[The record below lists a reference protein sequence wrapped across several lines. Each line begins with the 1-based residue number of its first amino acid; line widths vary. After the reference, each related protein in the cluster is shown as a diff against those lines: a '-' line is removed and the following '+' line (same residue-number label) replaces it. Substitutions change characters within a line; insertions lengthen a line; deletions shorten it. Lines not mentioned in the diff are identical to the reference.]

1 VDELEEIKAGLRR
14 LAEEG
19 HIEAARALGAWE
31 ACLTYLDAF
40 MAAAVLALRAL
51 EAERSRGNV
60 ASFEVVRLRREAL
73 EALRKLMN
81 IGEEVS

>member
-1 VDELEEIKAGLRR
+1 MDELEEIKAGLRR

-19 HIEAARALGAWE
+19 HIEAVRALGAWE

-60 ASFEVVRLRREAL
+60 ASFEAVRLRREAL
-73 EALRKLMN
+73 EALRKLLDV
-81 IGEEVS
+81 GEEMS